1 MTRITASAGFLCN
14 FETASERGNTFE
26 RGDHP
31 MREDHSERDQLRDIE
46 LEVSD
51 LELEDVAGGSA
62 KTFQA
67 NTNRY
72 DPYKSFRF

>member
-1 MTRITASAGFLCN
+1 VTRITASAGFLCN

-26 RGDHP
+26 RGDP

>member
-1 MTRITASAGFLCN
+1 
-14 FETASERGNTFE
+14 
-26 RGDHP
+26 
-31 MREDHSERDQLRDIE
+31 MREDHSERNQLSDIE

-51 LELEDVAGGSA
+51 LELEDVVGGSP

-72 DPYKSFRF
+72 DPYKSFTLR

>member
-1 MTRITASAGFLCN
+1 MRPHQRRATPSRV
-14 FETASERGNTFE
+14 ETI
-26 RGDHP
+26 P
-31 MREDHSERDQLRDIE
+31 MREDHSERNQFSDIE

-51 LELEDVAGGSA
+51 LELEDVVGGSA

-72 DPYKSFRF
+72 DPYKSFRFR

>member
-1 MTRITASAGFLCN
+1 
-14 FETASERGNTFE
+14 
-26 RGDHP
+26 
-31 MREDHSERDQLRDIE
+31 MREDHSERNQLGDIE

-72 DPYKSFRF
+72 DPYKSFRFR